1 MWQQEAWHCS
11 LYVMRACGCAYC
23 QTGLNPACQNNI
35 MAVPAL
41 TTTHHWH
48 CPVQI
53 GTWTQS
59 LIFHSFCFIILSCC
73 AVQGSLDFL
82 KTDKTNVMQGG
93 SREEEEGLTLKQPFA
108 KPLPQTPSSN
118 PSLAYKTRQKRHVKL
133 QIYSDTQNLNC
144 LDGGVFIQTLQNHI
158 LVCGIGDYI
167 RKCPFI
173 SSDPLHC

>member
-1 MWQQEAWHCS
+1 
-11 LYVMRACGCAYC
+11 
-23 QTGLNPACQNNI
+23 

-48 CPVQI
+48 CNVQI

-73 AVQGSLDFL
+73 ADQGSLDFL

-118 PSLAYKTRQKRHVKL
+118 PSLANKTRQKRHVKL
-133 QIYSDTQNLNC
+133 
-144 LDGGVFIQTLQNHI
+144 
-158 LVCGIGDYI
+158 
-167 RKCPFI
+167 
-173 SSDPLHC
+173 